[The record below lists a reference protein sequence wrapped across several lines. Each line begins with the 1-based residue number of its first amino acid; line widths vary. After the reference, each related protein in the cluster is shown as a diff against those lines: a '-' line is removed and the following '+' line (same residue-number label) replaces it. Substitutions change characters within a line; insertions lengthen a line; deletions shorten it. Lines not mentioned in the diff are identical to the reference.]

1 MSEYYWDSQIEYLR
15 NTRGLY
21 YNDDYLKFLVENVW
35 KITKPVNIVDYGCGF
50 GYLGLKLLPLLPD
63 GSTYTGIDQGTELIN
78 QAKAIFA
85 NLPYVTEFR
94 VLDIEA
100 AELEPKYDIAVSHAF
115 LLHMTDPKRILQK
128 MVDSV
133 QNDGMVICFEPH
145 WIGNMANY
153 HLDGTDQSN
162 VVRLGVLQKLYER
175 DNKRTGKNGN
185 IGIQLPIM
193 LSQLGLRNVGCRVSD
208 KVNFL
213 DQNMDDESKN
223 TLYRSLK
230 EEGLGQEVQP
240 YAEVINNL
248 MSRGLSESEA
258 IEEYEAE
265 ASFSEKFSSECWLTY
280 APNMKISYGTVQIN
294 V

>member
-63 GSTYTGIDQGTELIN
+63 GSTYTGIDQGKELIN
-78 QAKAIFA
+78 QAKEIFA
-85 NLPYVTEFR
+85 NLPYDTEFR
-94 VLDIEA
+94 VLDIET
-100 AELEPKYDIAVSHAF
+100 AELDPKYGIAVSHAF
-115 LLHMTDPKRILQK
+115 LLHMTDPKTILQK

-153 HLDGTDQSN
+153 HLDGTDQSD

-185 IGIQLPIM
+185 IGIQLPVL

-223 TLYRSLK
+223 TLYHSLK

-265 ASFSEKFSSECWLTY
+265 SSFSEKFSSESWLTY
-280 APNMKISYGTVQIN
+280 APNMKISYGTVQRN